1 MNKFLMR
8 VPPQSPALGHGPP
21 SGAAKPRRRAVAALS
36 GGSQTRVRRRD
47 RLRRAAVRVTALVVC
62 HGRACYNWQVDA
74 GAVRAGTCRL
84 RMSFV
89 TGVPICE
96 GCALGGRGTHGVRG
110 RAGAVGRGRRG
121 PAADRLRLHLRL
133 RSAHRVPQ
141 RAGPARGGRLPRARE
156 RGRGGGV
163 ALPRVRAGRPRA
175 DRPVCRRRA
184 LPGPACVRLPATAPL
199 SHLLMAQQLGTVVY
213 ALRSHPL
220 DLVGKDA
227 AVIGQGSAG
236 AFFTF
241 LLKRAGAARVLVSDK
256 SPARLAYS
264 RQVGADLAV
273 DADAVDFRSAVM
285 EATGGRGADVVVEAV
300 GSRDTFP
307 LSLELAAAGATVV
320 WFGLPED
327 DGGYPFSFG
336 EFFRRRLTAHTKFGA
351 QGEPGLESF
360 RYAVRLIA
368 DGALDVAPLLGH
380 MLPIEQVDEAFRIA
394 RDRTGNALKV
404 SIKF

>member
-1 MNKFLMR
+1 MKAARWVDVGRMVCEDVPVPSVADGEVLLRTAYASICGSDLHTVFLNA
-8 VPPQSPALGHGPP
+8 PPRP
-21 SGAAKPRRRAVAALS
+21 GAAGYPGHESVGEVVESRCP
-36 GGSQTRVRRRD
+36 GFEPGDRV
-47 RLRRAAVRVTALVVC
+47 LT
-62 HGRACYNWQVDA
+62 
-74 GAVRAGTCRL
+74 
-84 RMSFV
+84 
-89 TGVPICE
+89 VPY
-96 GCALGGRGTHGVRG
+96 
-110 RAGAVGRGRRG
+110 
-121 PAADRLRLHLRL
+121 AAD
-133 RSAHRVPQ
+133 
-141 RAGPARGGRLPRARE
+141 GRCLAE
-156 RGRGGGV
+156 FQ
-163 ALPRVRAGRPRA
+163 
-175 DRPVCRRRA
+175 A
-184 LPGPACVRLPATAPL
+184 LPGSACVRLPATAPL

-327 DGGYPFSFG
+327 DGDYPFSFG

-380 MLPIEQVDEAFRIA
+380 MLPIEQVDQAFRIA